1 VQYIP
6 IASDA
11 GCASAGAADQN
22 TAVAVLVQSGRRP
35 PSYATNWRAYQIT
48 GTKILKVNAYI
59 R

>member
-6 IASDA
+6 IAYDA
-11 GCASAGAADQN
+11 GCASAGAAAQDVAA
-22 TAVAVLVQSGRRP
+22 AVIVRSGRRP
-35 PSYATNWRAYQIT
+35 PSYARNWRAYQIT